1 MCHSDASRPPLPP
14 VGGAAAD
21 HGDLRLTA
29 ADGVSF
35 MAHAARS
42 ARPNGAG
49 MVILPDVRGL
59 FTFYKEL
66 AVRFAEAG
74 FESVALDY
82 YARVA
87 PDEDRSEAFDWVTYN
102 PLVTPEML
110 AADTTACADHLRSPD
125 GGGARDIF
133 VVGFCFGGSAA
144 WRLAAQL
151 PWRAGA
157 IGFYGYKPLE
167 RVGHWIPRL

>member
-1 MCHSDASRPPLPP
+1 MYHSDASRPLLPQ

-21 HGDLRLTA
+21 PGDLRLTA

-74 FESVALDY
+74 FESVALGPAAPRATSPWGVLAWA
-82 YARVA
+82 ARPPGDSRPSCRGWPV
-87 PDEDRSEAFDWVTYN
+87 RSGS
-102 PLVTPEML
+102 
-110 AADTTACADHLRSPD
+110 TAKSRWS
-125 GGGARDIF
+125 G
-133 VVGFCFGGSAA
+133 
-144 WRLAAQL
+144 W
-151 PWRAGA
+151 
-157 IGFYGYKPLE
+157 
-167 RVGHWIPRL
+167 